1 MTFNLSCAANESN
14 FLSRKIEEVI
24 HRRRFFPKKFLSKNF
39 FTLDMKREDC
49 PSGSGI
55 KFFASSQHLH
65 SGQAQ
70 METITTQVNNAFNQP
85 LIPISNSSDF
95 NLFDLQKMLTEEDIE
110 AQNLER
116 EQQAIV
122 QSTMAGLRPGT
133 STHVPHFSD
142 QVVSIPSCRGGS
154 DVYTY
159 PLATPKSVP
168 IRQFSYDSQ
177 REPEGRRSSSD
188 LSSESG
194 SPYVDDPG
202 HAILEVERE
211 RASQIVESNFKF
223 DVKER
228 DGKRVYKTK
237 EKNRIAARMCRRKKK
252 EYIKCLEQRVL
263 ALEEQNRALM
273 SNLKALTGKQNEN
286 WI

>member
-1 MTFNLSCAANESN
+1 MQRTDRIFCQEKS
-14 FLSRKIEEVI
+14 
-24 HRRRFFPKKFLSKNF
+24 KKFFVEEDFLRRSF
-39 FTLDMKREDC
+39 YRRIIFTLDMKREDC

-55 KFFASSQHLH
+55 KFFASGQHPQ

-70 METITTQVNNAFNQP
+70 MGTITIQVNNAFNQP

-95 NLFDLQKMLTEEDIE
+95 NHFDLQKMLTEEDID
-110 AQNLER
+110 AQTLESQ
-116 EQQAIV
+116 QQAIV
-122 QSTMAGLRPGT
+122 QSTIAGLRPGN

-142 QVVSIPSCRGGS
+142 QVGNIPSCRSGS
-154 DVYTY
+154 DVHPY
-159 PLATPKSVP
+159 PLATSSSVP

-188 LSSESG
+188 MSSESG
-194 SPYVDDPG
+194 SAYVEDPG

-223 DVKER
+223 DVKEK

-273 SNLKALTGKQNEN
+273 SKLKALTGKQNEN

>member
-1 MTFNLSCAANESN
+1 
-14 FLSRKIEEVI
+14 
-24 HRRRFFPKKFLSKNF
+24 
-39 FTLDMKREDC
+39 MKREDC
-49 PSGSGI
+49 PSDI
-55 KFFASSQHLH
+55 KFFSSGQHLP

-70 METITTQVNNAFNQP
+70 METITTQVNNVFNQP
-85 LIPISNSSDF
+85 LVPMSNSSDF
-95 NLFDLQKMLTEEDIE
+95 SLFDLQKMLTEEDIDG
-110 AQNLER
+110 QNLER
-116 EQQAIV
+116 QQQAIV
-122 QSTMAGLRPGT
+122 QSTMPGLRPET
-133 STHVPHFSD
+133 STLVPHYSD
-142 QVVSIPSCRGGS
+142 QVGNFPSCRSGS
-154 DVYTY
+154 LPSPVSAVYTY
-159 PLATPKSVP
+159 PLATHKPLP

-177 REPEGRRSSSD
+177 RETEGRRSSSD

-194 SPYVDDPG
+194 SPYVVDRG

-211 RASQIVESNFKF
+211 RASQIVESNFKY
-223 DVKER
+223 DVKQW
-228 DGKRVYKTK
+228 DGKRVFKTK